1 MKLRFKL
8 TCRKK
13 NILKIIYII
22 KNWNIDYE
30 SINLVEVLDVQD
42 SSQCNHIVKKF
53 FKHIQNDL
61 HVLLEVPFVKLKRK
75 LIKSANFS
83 LSYEKTD
90 EELNQLVFDNEFCNF
105 MIQLAPIYIQNSQI
119 QKTEL
124 LFELLFENVTDGDVL
139 ANISLQILQN
149 P

>member
-1 MKLRFKL
+1 M

-13 NILKIIYII
+13 NILKIIYIM

-83 LSYEKTD
+83 LSYEKSD

-119 QKTEL
+119 
-124 LFELLFENVTDGDVL
+124 
-139 ANISLQILQN
+139 
-149 P
+149 